1 MAGHEHDPIRTASAV
16 AWSDVATAESSLVAR
31 CVVGDD
37 DACRELVDTHQPM
50 VFQLAHVLLGDR
62 EEALDLSQEVFLRV
76 FRTLGSFRGDASLRT
91 WIYRIAINQARNR
104 RRWWARKGRAVQVS
118 LDEAYAATNGEP
130 MAPPAEGAEVRFE
143 RQQLV
148 DRMRRAIATLPFDL
162 RTVLILRELHGMRYQ
177 EIAFSL
183 GVTVGAVKSRLARAR
198 AALRRALK
206 EVRPC

>member
-1 MAGHEHDPIRTASAV
+1 MADHEHDRIRTASAV
-16 AWSDVATAESSLVAR
+16 AWSDVATGESSLVAR
-31 CVVGDD
+31 CLAGDD

-91 WIYRIAINQARNR
+91 WIYRIVINQARNR

-118 LDEAYAATNGEP
+118 LDEACAATNGEP
-130 MAPPAEGAEVRFE
+130 AAPRTAGADARLE
-143 RQQLV
+143 QQRLA
-148 DRMRRAIATLPFDL
+148 DRMRRAIATLPFDQ
-162 RTVLILRELHGMRYQ
+162 RTVLILREVHGMRYQ

-198 AALRRALK
+198 AALRRALR